1 MFLVKQ
7 VARTVFEGAIQCVYE
22 HSSGGQSKAPE
33 IHALHTVEQGV
44 SVIPIAIGGVVL
56 NITSKW
62 GRCEEGGKGSK
73 DSFLLK
79 ALRLFPRFLPS
90 VQALLWT
97 VIDIWRERYI
107 SSLSYLYLS
116 LFSTFFIFFYIPKY
130 YIYYLIKVTLLICNY
145 AHARTRVRSYIYIN

>member
-1 MFLVKQ
+1 MAL
-7 VARTVFEGAIQCVYE
+7 A
-22 HSSGGQSKAPE
+22 SGDSERLDP
-33 IHALHTVEQGV
+33 
-44 SVIPIAIGGVVL
+44 
-56 NITSKW
+56 
-62 GRCEEGGKGSK
+62 SK

-145 AHARTRVRSYIYIN
+145 SHAHIRVRNYIYIN